1 MKSQFLLTAVCTG
14 LLFGAAASSLRAQEA
29 TQVAYA
35 PEAEAAAAAKA
46 AKAAKAAPK
55 KLHKV
60 WTEDSVSSLR
70 TPADDYLD
78 QKQAEA
84 EAAAAKQEKSPKPQ
98 APASAPP
105 ALSNPKSTKDAD
117 RMIAWEERDLAA
129 QQEHVDNLR
138 SQLQEAPAEDRDR
151 LQKLLV
157 QRMQIVEQ
165 VKKERDDL
173 LTQKKSL
180 EKKVAADQNS
190 SADTPAPPAQ

>member
-1 MKSQFLLTAVCTG
+1 MKSQFLLTAMCTG

-35 PEAEAAAAAKA
+35 PEADAAAAAKA
-46 AKAAKAAPK
+46 GKPAAPK
-55 KLHKV
+55 KPHKV

-78 QKQAEA
+78 QKEAAA
-84 EAAAAKQEKSPKPQ
+84 EAAADKQEKSPKPQ

-138 SQLQEAPAEDRDR
+138 SQLQEAPVEDRDR

-180 EKKVAADQNS
+180 EKKASADPNS
-190 SADTPAPPAQ
+190 SAADTPAPPAQ